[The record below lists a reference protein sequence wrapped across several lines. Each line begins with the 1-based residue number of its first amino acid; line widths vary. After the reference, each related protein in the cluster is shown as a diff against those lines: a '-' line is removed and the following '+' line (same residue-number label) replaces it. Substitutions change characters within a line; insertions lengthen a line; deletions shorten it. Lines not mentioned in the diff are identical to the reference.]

1 VTGWCGERG
10 EQGFLGLLG
19 EGQAGLGGP
28 VKIVLHGRREHIM
41 SPGREKNLAFSLREK
56 HYCNYAKIMLH
67 YNQRS
72 WQV

>member
-10 EQGFLGLLG
+10 EQGFLGPLG
-19 EGQAGLGGP
+19 EEQAGLGEQ
-28 VKIVLHGRREHIM
+28 VKIVLHGRREHTM
-41 SPGREKNLAFSLREK
+41 SPGREKNLARSLREE
-56 HYCNYAKIMLH
+56 HYCNYNNIMLH